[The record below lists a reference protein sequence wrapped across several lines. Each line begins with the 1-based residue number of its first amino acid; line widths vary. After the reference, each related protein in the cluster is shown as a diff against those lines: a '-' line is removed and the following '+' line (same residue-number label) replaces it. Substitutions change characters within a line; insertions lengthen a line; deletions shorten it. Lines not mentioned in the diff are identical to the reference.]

1 MKAEGE
7 GRLAQ
12 SGGKPEVGP
21 VAGQPSE
28 AALNLYLSIR
38 PDHHHAV
45 RRGGQMLIEKGP
57 LMGYIILGQD
67 FREDLCAERGN
78 DQALEL
84 PLIQASLLF
93 GGNNQKIGSLQTTNW
108 SQVMEPWL
116 HGKAGADAPGIWTE
130 APVRAAR
137 QSTRIGRCIGRE
149 EENWMPGLTYE
160 SDRAM
165 LA

>member
-1 MKAEGE
+1 
-7 GRLAQ
+7 
-12 SGGKPEVGP
+12 
-21 VAGQPSE
+21 
-28 AALNLYLSIR
+28 
-38 PDHHHAV
+38 
-45 RRGGQMLIEKGP
+45 MLIEKGP
-57 LMGYIILGQD
+57 LMGYIVLGQD

-93 GGNNQKIGSLQTTNW
+93 GGINQKIGSLQTTNW

-116 HGKAGADAPGIWTE
+116 HGKAGADAPGIWME
-130 APVRAAR
+130 APGKRRVAIDQNRAVHRA
-137 QSTRIGRCIGRE
+137 E